1 MSRFTL
7 NAARPLAHAVHL
19 AVALGVFS
27 ALSLAPT
34 HALAQN
40 QTHTYQINAGSLGA
54 ALSLFATAANVT
66 LSFNAEQTQ
75 GMTTPGLSGTYSTD
89 EGLARLLAGSGLQA
103 QRQANGAYVL
113 VPVPVPVPKSD
124 ELQLGATT
132 ISGQAL
138 GSVSENTGSYT
149 TSSMST
155 ATKLAASMRET
166 PQSVTVITRQRMDDQ
181 NMQSLED
188 ISTYTPGLTMRKTGG
203 ERPEFYSRGSAIDN
217 IMIDGLPVA
226 IPANALDRIDEAS
239 GLTVAKDAVVR
250 GSGAS
255 RPWMACVR
263 LLEPWMAESGDA
275 PDPRTAAAPP
285 EADKSR
291 CFGPG
296 QKPAPPRLPPKPT
309 HSGAFRL
316 GRIRHHSLEKSHKK
330 GRGADAPRP
339 FRAGRFASVRTR
351 DVRTC
356 SASPAGRC
364 GRFRRTPAAT
374 KRWDWPPTTPAP
386 RWSGCCLPG

>member
-27 ALSLAPT
+27 ALSLALT

-66 LSFNAEQTQ
+66 LSFSAEQTQ

-89 EGLARLLAGSGLQA
+89 EGLERLLAGSGLQA
-103 QRQANGAYVL
+103 QRQPNGAYVL
-113 VPVPVPVPKSD
+113 VPVPKTD
-124 ELQLGATT
+124 ALQLGATT

-181 NMQSLED
+181 NM
-188 ISTYTPGLTMRKTGG
+188 
-203 ERPEFYSRGSAIDN
+203 
-217 IMIDGLPVA
+217 
-226 IPANALDRIDEAS
+226 
-239 GLTVAKDAVVR
+239 
-250 GSGAS
+250 
-255 RPWMACVR
+255 
-263 LLEPWMAESGDA
+263 
-275 PDPRTAAAPP
+275 
-285 EADKSR
+285 
-291 CFGPG
+291 
-296 QKPAPPRLPPKPT
+296 
-309 HSGAFRL
+309 
-316 GRIRHHSLEKSHKK
+316 
-330 GRGADAPRP
+330 
-339 FRAGRFASVRTR
+339 
-351 DVRTC
+351 
-356 SASPAGRC
+356 
-364 GRFRRTPAAT
+364 
-374 KRWDWPPTTPAP
+374 
-386 RWSGCCLPG
+386 